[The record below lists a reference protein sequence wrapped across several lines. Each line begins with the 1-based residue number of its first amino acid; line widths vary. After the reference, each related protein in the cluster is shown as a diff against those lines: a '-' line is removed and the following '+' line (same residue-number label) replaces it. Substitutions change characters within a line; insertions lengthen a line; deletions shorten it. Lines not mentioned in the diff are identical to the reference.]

1 MNNFYFVRNQFVCNR
16 FVRNSKEQEEAMS
29 EERSTCQ
36 ATTKAGAPCKN
47 SAMEGSVYCY
57 VHRHFAAAP
66 ANAEPVIKT
75 AAAGTKVVEKADF
88 DMLVGE
94 LNSLAEELQ
103 NSYPS
108 YTPPEFSPSG
118 MIALIKRNLD
128 KFTPDMQ
135 FEIVSELKRNLEG
148 TSPKDLIDPD
158 TWKGMWYILNYTAQA
173 QSSAALEKIVN
184 RLSGLPGMALLT
196 DLKGNLEG
204 TSPKEFLDPET
215 WKGMF
220 LIMNY
225 SARATVGD
233 LKRKLMGSDDE

>member
-1 MNNFYFVRNQFVCNR
+1 L
-16 FVRNSKEQEEAMS
+16 
-29 EERSTCQ
+29 STLPGM
-36 ATTKAGAPCKN
+36 ALAG
-47 SAMEGSVYCY
+47 
-57 VHRHFAAAP
+57 
-66 ANAEPVIKT
+66 
-75 AAAGTKVVEKADF
+75 D
-88 DMLVGE
+88 
-94 LNSLAEELQ
+94 
-103 NSYPS
+103 
-108 YTPPEFSPSG
+108 
-118 MIALIKRNLD
+118 
-128 KFTPDMQ
+128 
-135 FEIVSELKRNLEG
+135 LKGNLEG
-148 TSPKDLIDPD
+148 TSPKDLVDPD
-158 TWKGMWYILNYTAQA
+158 TWKGMWYILNYTTQA